1 MMKKQA
7 INGMEGDQAYLN
19 KTPMAEV
26 RPSVIGVFDRS
37 TGAEVLL
44 FVSVPQLC
52 RHGSQCPEQAV
63 LFGVG
68 TSGEK

>member
-26 RPSVIGVFDRS
+26 RPSAIDVFDRS
-37 TGAEVLL
+37 TGAGLTLRLRPPTRQPREL
-44 FVSVPQLC
+44 VSQTGRPALGWDQ
-52 RHGSQCPEQAV
+52 R
-63 LFGVG
+63 
-68 TSGEK
+68 